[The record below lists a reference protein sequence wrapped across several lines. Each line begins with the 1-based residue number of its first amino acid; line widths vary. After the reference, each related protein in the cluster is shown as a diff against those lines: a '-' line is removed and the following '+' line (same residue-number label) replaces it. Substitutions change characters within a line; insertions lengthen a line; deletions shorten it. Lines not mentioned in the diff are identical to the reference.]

1 MGKLHIIITND
12 ETQEVLVDTDTCAII
27 GAFAEGEGTRAVCYT
42 RCDTAELAATL
53 TVAQQIVNEKL
64 AKMPKWL
71 QRMIKKE
78 SKKDLDKNS

>member
-1 MGKLHIIITND
+1 MGKFHIIITNN
-12 ETQEVLVDTDTCAII
+12 ETQDVLVDTDTCAII
-27 GAFAEGEGTRAVCYT
+27 GALEENEGTRAVCYT
-42 RCDTAELAATL
+42 NCDTAELAATL
-53 TVAQQIVNEKL
+53 TGAQQIVNRYL